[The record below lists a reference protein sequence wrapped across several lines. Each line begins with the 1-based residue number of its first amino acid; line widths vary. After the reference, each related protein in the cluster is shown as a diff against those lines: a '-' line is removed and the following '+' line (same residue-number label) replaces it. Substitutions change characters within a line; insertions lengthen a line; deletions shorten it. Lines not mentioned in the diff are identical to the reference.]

1 MSAGGRLDISKEEG
15 GRGGGAGSRSSSRG
29 CSSISSCSSGGKLPV
44 PTATV
49 TTTTQHASS
58 EKQHTSTKAPGKLTE
73 FDAKDRVH
81 FFPILYPADI
91 SEK

>member
-15 GRGGGAGSRSSSRG
+15 GGGGAGSRSSSRG
-29 CSSISSCSSGGKLPV
+29 CSISSSSGGKLPV

-58 EKQHTSTKAPGKLTE
+58 EKQHTSTRAPGKLTE

-81 FFPILYPADI
+81 FFSILYPADI